1 MSKSNN
7 NNTRLFWIIIA
18 CLGFIVLAP
27 LSWVAYRLAISP
39 TQLVPYPYEVQRLD
53 YADQN
58 LAEKTT
64 VLIVGDR
71 MGKALEAYLPQLV
84 DKSSV
89 NLKTPLPIFNWSKEH
104 ENLART
110 LAKLKSL
117 KKIPPVIVYLGASE
131 EGYERRYDPRDL
143 TRILKNFERY
153 EDVKFQSLIMTT
165 PILSRLIYTPI
176 RRTLLGKDPIKDSTS
191 YTAEGYQLLA
201 ELNFKLFTSEVQDL
215 INWAKENKTQLILN
229 TTPINLE
236 TLPHQVCENTTTE
249 NLKTYQEEIMSRIA
263 KDDLKATLAE
273 LKELN
278 QKIIGNAL
286 NFHLLGSVYLKMGQL
301 SKAREEYIKAAAYDC
316 SPWRTNPIHNI
327 IIEKAAIQ
335 SNVRIVDFDRVVN
348 QNLGQDVTF
357 LSELY
362 PQHIYY
368 QQYVNLLSH
377 KIMEIL
383 KI

>member
-7 NNTRLFWIIIA
+7 KNTRLFWIIIA
-18 CLGFIVLAP
+18 CLGFIILAP
-27 LSWVAYRLAISP
+27 LSWVSYRLAISP

-53 YADQN
+53 YADQP

-71 MGKALEAYLPQLV
+71 MGKALDAYLTQLV

-89 NLKTPLPIFNWSKEH
+89 NLKTPLPVFNWSKEH
-104 ENLART
+104 ENLPRT

-131 EGYERRYDPRDL
+131 EGHERRYNPRDIQA
-143 TRILKNFERY
+143 ILKNFERY

-176 RRTLLGKDPIKDSTS
+176 KRTMLGKELVNDITT
-191 YTAEGYQLLA
+191 YTAEGQQLLA
-201 ELNFKLFTSEVQDL
+201 ELNFKLFTAEVQEL
-215 INWAKENKTQLILN
+215 ITWAKENKTHLILS
-229 TTPINLE
+229 TAPINLE

-249 NLKTYQEEIMSRIA
+249 NLKIYQEELMARIA
-263 KDDLKATLAE
+263 KDDLKSTLAE

-286 NFHLLGSVYLKMGQL
+286 NFHLLGSVYLKTGQF

-327 IIEKAAIQ
+327 ILEKAAIQ
-335 SNVRIVDFDRVVN
+335 NNVPLVNFDKLVN
-348 QNLGQDVTF
+348 QKLGQDVTF

-368 QQYVNLLSH
+368 QQYIGILSQ

>member
-18 CLGFIVLAP
+18 CLGFIILAP
-27 LSWVAYRLAISP
+27 LSWVTFRLVISP

-53 YADQN
+53 YADQS

-71 MGKALEAYLPQLV
+71 MGKALDAYLPQLIN
-84 DKSSV
+84 KSSV
-89 NLKTPLPIFNWSKEH
+89 NLNTPLPVFNWSKEH
-104 ENLART
+104 ESIART

-143 TRILKNFERY
+143 PRILKNFERY

-176 RRTLLGKDPIKDSTS
+176 RRTLLGKDPVKDSAS

-215 INWAKENKTQLILN
+215 VTWAKENKTQLILN

-249 NLKTYQEEIMSRIA
+249 NLKIYQEEIMSRIA

-286 NFHLLGSVYLKMGQL
+286 NFHLLGSVYLKLGQL
-301 SKAREEYIKAAAYDC
+301 SKAREEYVKAAAYDC

-335 SNVRIVDFDRVVN
+335 NNVHLINFDRLVN

-357 LSELY
+357 LSEIY
-362 PQHIYY
+362 PQHVYY
-368 QQYVNLLSH
+368 QQYINLLSQ

>member
-71 MGKALEAYLPQLV
+71 MGKALDAYLPQLV

-143 TRILKNFERY
+143 PRILKNFERY

-176 RRTLLGKDPIKDSTS
+176 RRTYLGKDPIKDSTS
-191 YTAEGYQLLA
+191 YTAEGHQLLA
-201 ELNFKLFTSEVQDL
+201 ELNYKLFTSEVQDL
-215 INWAKENKTQLILN
+215 INWAKENKTQLILH

-249 NLKTYQEEIMSRIA
+249 NLKIYQEEIMSRIA

-335 SNVRIVDFDRVVN
+335 NNVRLVDFDRVVN

-368 QQYVNLLSH
+368 QQYVSLLSH

>member
-71 MGKALEAYLPQLV
+71 MGKALDAYLPQLV

-110 LAKLKSL
+110 LTKLKSL

-143 TRILKNFERY
+143 PRILKNFERY

-176 RRTLLGKDPIKDSTS
+176 RRTYLGKDPIKDSTS
-191 YTAEGYQLLA
+191 YTAEGHQLLA
-201 ELNFKLFTSEVQDL
+201 ELNYKLFTSEVQDL

-249 NLKTYQEEIMSRIA
+249 NLKIYQEEIMSRIA

-335 SNVRIVDFDRVVN
+335 NNVRLVDFDRVVN

-368 QQYVNLLSH
+368 QQYVSLLSH

>member
-7 NNTRLFWIIIA
+7 KNNSLFWIIIA
-18 CLGFIVLAP
+18 CLAFIILAP
-27 LSWVAYRLAISP
+27 PSSVGYRLATSV
-39 TQLVPYPYEVQRLD
+39 TQFVPYPYEVQQLE
-53 YADQN
+53 YADQS

-71 MGKALEAYLPQLV
+71 MGKVLDAYVPQLV

-89 NLKTPLPIFNWSKEH
+89 NLKTPLPIFNWAKDN

-110 LAKLKSL
+110 IAKLKSL
-117 KKIPPVIVYLGASE
+117 KKIPKVIVYHGASE
-131 EGYERRYDPRDL
+131 EAYERRYNPKDVR
-143 TRILKNFERY
+143 RILQNFERF
-153 EDVKFQSLIMTT
+153 EDVKLQSFIIAA
-165 PILSRLIYTPI
+165 PILSRLIYIPI
-176 RRTLLGKDPIKDSTS
+176 SKTVLGKEPIKENAS
-191 YTAEGYQLLA
+191 YTADGLQLTA
-201 ELNFKLFTSEVQDL
+201 ELNFKLFSAEIQDL
-215 INWAKENKTQLILN
+215 ITWAKENKTHLILT

-249 NLKTYQEEIMSRIA
+249 NLKVYQDEIMARMA
-263 KDDLKATLAE
+263 KDDLKSTLSE

-286 NFHLLGSVYLKMGQL
+286 NFHLLGSVYYKTGQMA
-301 SKAREEYIKAAAYDC
+301 KAREEYTKAAAYDC
-316 SPWRTNPIHNI
+316 SPWRTNPVHNI
-327 IIEKAAIQ
+327 IIEKAALQ
-335 SNVRIVDFDRVVN
+335 NNVTLVNFDKLVN
-348 QNLGQDVTF
+348 RNFGQDVTF

-368 QQYVNLLSH
+368 QQYVGVLSQ